1 MKNTIVINIAGGP
14 GTGKTTVAAEVFS
27 ALKEMGYDV
36 ENVSEFAKELVWEGR
51 SEAFNDRLYMH
62 GEQNHRLMQMNG
74 KLDYIIT
81 DSPLFLTSV
90 YNRYYLKDK
99 FPESYNNMID
109 MATIETFK
117 LYNNRTYLLQRQ
129 TDYNVVGRRENQS
142 EATDIDNALLQYLE
156 NNHIKYKTLSL
167 SDAKKHIIDDLIV
180 LSKIVIFVGSLASFY
195 LNCKL
200 SNITNIENIL
210 LNQGKNNRY

>member
-14 GTGKTTVAAEVFS
+14 GTGKTTVAAKVFS
-27 ALKEMGYDV
+27 QLKAMGYDV

-90 YNRYYLKDK
+90 YNSYYLKDK
-99 FPESYNNMID
+99 FPKSYNDMID
-109 MATIETFK
+109 LATIETFK
-117 LYNNRTYLLQRQ
+117 LYNNRVYLLERE
-129 TDYNVVGRRENQS
+129 TSYNVVGRRENQN
-142 EATDIDNALLQYLE
+142 EANDIDKGIREYLTNNNIEYKTVPLENALQE
-156 NNHIKYKTLSL
+156 IM
-167 SDAKKHIIDDLIV
+167 DDL
-180 LSKIVIFVGSLASFY
+180 K
-195 LNCKL
+195 
-200 SNITNIENIL
+200 ENI
-210 LNQGKNNRY
+210 